1 MTTGKKVFVIGLDC
15 VPPELVFDAWKD
27 DLPTLNSLM
36 NSGTWGKLKSI
47 TPPITVPA
55 WMSMMTSKDP
65 GTLGFY
71 GFRNRGSREY
81 RDQKVANS
89 TWVKEDTVWDVLSRL
104 GRQVVVVGV
113 PATYPPRPVN
123 GSLVGCFL
131 TPSVR
136 QSQYTYPAALKE
148 EIASVVGE
156 YLVDVPDFRTDDKDY
171 LLRQIYEM
179 TDKRFALVDYLM
191 DVKPWDFFMF
201 VEMGTDRIHHGLWQ
215 FWDKEHRKYV
225 QGNPYEDAIRQYYIH
240 LDALIGDLLEKLDDD
255 TVVLVVSDHGI
266 KKMDGGICFNEWLIR
281 EGYLTLRSQP
291 EGITTIEKADV
302 DWSRTMAWGDGG
314 YYGRLFLNVR
324 GREPEGIVAP
334 EDVERVKAEIAAKLE
349 AIVDPDG
356 HNIGTKVYRPEEIY
370 HEVRNIAP
378 DLIVYF
384 GDLAWRSVGTI
395 GRGDIYTFEN
405 DTGPDD
411 ANHAQYGIL
420 IAHDPQREGRGYV
433 ENLSIMDVA
442 PTVLATMGVPVP
454 ADMQGRVV
462 DLAQP
467 DGI

>member
-1 MTTGKKVFVIGLDC
+1 MASGKKAFVIGLDC
-15 VPPELVFDAWKD
+15 VPPELIFDHWRE
-27 DLPTLNSLM
+27 DLPALNALM
-36 NSGTWGKLKSI
+36 VGGTYGKLRSI

-55 WMSMMTSKDP
+55 WMSMVTSKDP

-71 GFRNRGSREY
+71 GFRNRGSRDY
-81 RDQKVANS
+81 RDQQVANS
-89 TWVKEDTVWDVLSRL
+89 TWVKEDTVWDVLARH

-113 PATYPPRPVN
+113 PATYPPKPVN

-136 QSQYTYPAALKE
+136 QSQYTYPAGLKD
-148 EIASVVGE
+148 EIAAVVGE
-156 YLVDVPDFRTDDKDY
+156 YLVDVPDFRTEDKDH

-215 FWDKEHRKYV
+215 YWDKTHRKYEP
-225 QGNPYEDAIRQYYIH
+225 GNRYEDAIRQYYIH
-240 LDALIGDLLEKLDDD
+240 LDGLIGNLLDKLDDD
-255 TVVLVVSDHGI
+255 TVVFVVSDHGV

-281 EGYLTLRSQP
+281 EGYLTLLEEPQ
-291 EGITTIEKADV
+291 GIVTLDKANV
-302 DWSRTMAWGDGG
+302 DWSRTIAWGDGG
-314 YYGRLFLNVR
+314 YYGRLFFNVR
-324 GREPEGIVAP
+324 GREPEGIVPP
-334 EDVERVKAEIAAKLE
+334 EDVERVKDELIAKLE
-349 AIVDPDG
+349 AIVDPQG
-356 HNIGTKVYRPEEIY
+356 RNIGTKVYRPEAIY
-370 HEVRNIAP
+370 HHVRNIAP

-384 GDLAWRSVGTI
+384 GDLTWRSVGTI

-420 IAHDPQREGRGYV
+420 IVQDRAQPGVGMIDDL
-433 ENLSIMDVA
+433 NILDVA
-442 PTVLATMGVPVP
+442 PTILAAMDIAVPE
-454 ADMQGRVV
+454 DMQGRPIPF
-462 DLAQP
+462 A
-467 DGI
+467 GR